1 MFIVTSHDRNTNP
14 SHEIQIY
21 SYWNGYYQNKEN

>member
-1 MFIVTSHDRNTNP
+1 MFTETSHDGNTNP

-21 SYWNGYYQNKEN
+21 SYWNGYYQK